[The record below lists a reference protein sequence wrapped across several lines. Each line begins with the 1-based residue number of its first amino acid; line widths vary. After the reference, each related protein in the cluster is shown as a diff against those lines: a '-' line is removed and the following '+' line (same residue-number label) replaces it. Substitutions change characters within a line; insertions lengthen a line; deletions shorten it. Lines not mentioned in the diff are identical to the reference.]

1 MQIQFS
7 LKKKLDVNNSRYPP
21 QPIHPV
27 TSSFC
32 LMLHPPPPPHHPTPI
47 PPQIGHMDMCITPKI
62 SGRNAKF
69 VHKISK
75 VEYYRMNG
83 RSSVIANSGC
93 YKIAFS
99 SYQTGLSIDGKLIT
113 WKIDHFNDFFVKQ
126 NMTNIFWLSF
136 DFR

>member
-1 MQIQFS
+1 
-7 LKKKLDVNNSRYPP
+7 
-21 QPIHPV
+21 
-27 TSSFC
+27 
-32 LMLHPPPPPHHPTPI
+32 
-47 PPQIGHMDMCITPKI
+47 MCITPKI

-69 VHKISK
+69 VRKISK

-83 RSSVIANSGC
+83 RSSVIDNSGC

-99 SYQTGLSIDGKLIT
+99 SYQTGFSIDGKLIT